1 MKREICSKHYQQYNF
16 KKSKINITFAESG
29 VCKKY
34 TEPLN
39 IKFIEYII
47 ILSHKI
53 DTLSDT
59 YLFSLVQ
66 KKHVVHQCEVKL

>member
-16 KKSKINITFAESG
+16 KKGKINTAFAESG

-39 IKFIEYII
+39 IKFKEHNI
-47 ILSHKI
+47 ILSHKT
-53 DTLSDT
+53 DTLSDS
-59 YLFSLVQ
+59 YLFSLVE
-66 KKHVVHQCEVKL
+66 KKQLVH